1 MVEPFS
7 PAAGV
12 VGERLRGIRTEL
24 GLSQE
29 EVAHLAEIHPTN
41 YGKIERGRANPSLST
56 VIRIATVLDVDAGEL
71 IAGLTISDLP
81 GRHRLYTA
89 KDFLH
94 ERDRVRNP

>member
-7 PAAGV
+7 RAAGV

-29 EVAHLAEIHPTN
+29 EVAYLADIHPTN

-56 VIRIATVLDVDAGEL
+56 VIRIATALDTDAGEL
-71 IAGLTISDLP
+71 ITGLTLHDLP
-81 GRHRLYTA
+81 GRHRQYTA
-89 KDFLH
+89 KDFIR
-94 ERDRVRNP
+94 ERERMR